1 MNSNQQILFSHIIIS
16 PQAEAAGKE
25 ALSPL
30 GKKIHQTSYREV
42 IFWPMGQYFLLAL
55 CNV

>member
-1 MNSNQQILFSHIIIS
+1 MNSNQQILFSHSII
-16 PQAEAAGKE
+16 
-25 ALSPL
+25 SPL
-30 GKKIHQTSYREV
+30 GKKIHQTLYNRDQTTYREV